1 MRYFTRAF
9 LSSFV
14 PMAAVLL
21 GSLWVVHRLVESAA
35 RNSFRSS
42 LRETQEFTARQQ
54 AQKQWSNARSLRI
67 VAENPAL
74 KAALQL
80 VRAEPA
86 NPEAYATLADQL
98 EELNQTLGF
107 EVLMAA
113 APDGRLL
120 AGLVRAG
127 GKRVPLNEEVQ
138 GPPAQGLWLNG
149 RELYLITA
157 VPVNLAGEHI
167 ANLSVGEPLE
177 LSDFATAV
185 VLERRGRVIR
195 STLPDVSAAEIEEA
209 LRRCSPSEGCD
220 LGLRGATYHCLPLNL
235 PALGHDYRLY
245 SLRNL
250 DRATAPTLAFLRRTF
265 VLAWAGALVA
275 GLLISTLSSRSIV
288 RPIATIVRHLH
299 EAEHTGRLAEFC
311 PPRWPIRELDEL
323 AQCFRRASVA
333 VREADEQL
341 RNAYVQFV
349 ALIASALDA
358 RDHYTAG
365 HSHRVSELSRLT
377 AEAMGLS
384 RQDVET
390 IRVAA
395 LLHDIGKIGIP
406 DVILRKPDK
415 LTPAEREQIEL
426 HPLIGRRILEQV
438 EAFAPFLPVVE
449 LHHENWDGTGYPYG
463 LKEAGIPLAARIVHV
478 VDAYDAMTSDRPYR
492 TGMSSEEALATLHR
506 LSGSHFDPAVVA
518 IFSQL
523 DPAPIRDS
531 YPPSTVAATA
541 SLRNLLAHLKA
552 AGPSAPQQEKEVSDD
567 ESLVSL
573 AGFQHSGARPGSYDR
588 L

>member
-21 GSLWVVHRLVESAA
+21 GSFWVVHRLVESAA

-42 LRETQEFTARQQ
+42 LRETQEFMARQH
-54 AQKQWSNARSLRI
+54 AQKEWSNARSLRV

-86 NPEAYATLADQL
+86 NPDARATLEDQL
-98 EELNQTLGF
+98 RELNQTLGF
-107 EVLMAA
+107 DVLVAA

-120 AGLVRAG
+120 AGLLRASAEYMLL
-127 GKRVPLNEEVQ
+127 RDEVQ
-138 GPPAQGLWLNG
+138 RPPAQGLWLTG
-149 RELYLITA
+149 RGLYQITA

-167 ANLSVGEPLE
+167 ANLSVGEPLD

-185 VLERRGRVIR
+185 VLEHHGRVVR
-195 STLPDVSAAEIEEA
+195 STLPEVSSAEIEQA
-209 LRRCSPSEGCD
+209 LRHCPPGEGCD
-220 LGLRGATYHCLPLNL
+220 VRLQNATYHCLPVNL
-235 PALGHDYRLY
+235 PALGRDYRLY

-250 DRATAPTLAFLRRTF
+250 DRATAPTVAFLRRTF
-265 VLAWAGALVA
+265 VFAWGGAIVA

-288 RPIATIVRHLH
+288 RPIATIVRHLRQ
-299 EAEHTGRLAEFC
+299 AEHTGRLAEFC
-311 PPRWPIRELDEL
+311 PPRWSIRELDEL
-323 AQCFRRASVA
+323 AQCFRRASLA

-341 RNAYVQFV
+341 HGAYVQFV

-377 AEAMGLS
+377 AEAMGL
-384 RQDVET
+384 RPQDVET

-395 LLHDIGKIGIP
+395 LLHDIGKIGVP
-406 DVILRKPDK
+406 DTILQKPGK
-415 LTPAEREQIEL
+415 LTPEERAQIEM
-426 HPLIGRRILEQV
+426 HPSIGRRILEQV
-438 EAFAPFLPVVE
+438 KAFEPFLPVVE
-449 LHHENWDGTGYPYG
+449 LHHENWDGTGYPHG
-463 LKEAGIPLAARIVHV
+463 LKGEQIPLAARIVHV

-492 TGMSSEEALATLHR
+492 KGMSSQEALHILKR
-506 LSGSHFDPAVVA
+506 LAGSDFDPDVVA
-518 IFSQL
+518 VFSGL
-523 DPAPIRDS
+523 DPGRIRD
-531 YPPSTVAATA
+531 YAPQTVAATA
-541 SLRNLLAHLKA
+541 SLCNLLAHLGT
-552 AGPSAPQQEKEVSDD
+552 AGPGAPAQQKEVSHD
-567 ESLVSL
+567 EPLVSL
-573 AGFQHSGARPGSYDR
+573 VGSDRSGARPGSCHR